1 MADFEITPNSFAAR
15 TTTASSKPPTLI
27 FFVCGNPGSV
37 AYYHTFLSLLSVE
50 LSSRFSHGLS
60 ESGDFDM
67 PVFNIYG
74 TSLRGFEI
82 DSFETGRGDSTNKE
96 ARGDP
101 AHLYGLEQQIDFV
114 QYKLNAFV
122 YANWSNSI
130 TSNEKK
136 WSKRPK
142 VILVGHSVGS
152 YISMEILRRHREKTF
167 GSEFDIIGAVLL
179 FPTIMDI
186 AMSPAGRIL
195 TV

>member
-1 MADFEITPNSFAAR
+1 MADFKNEITPNSFAAS
-15 TTTASSKPPTLI
+15 TTATASQIQSKPPTLI
-27 FFVCGNPGSV
+27 FFLCGNPGLV

-50 LSSRFSHGLS
+50 LSSRLS
-60 ESGDFDM
+60 ESGI
-67 PVFNIYG
+67 FNIYG

-82 DSFETGRGDSTNKE
+82 DSFATGRDDSTNKE

-101 AHLYGLEQQIDFV
+101 AHFYSLEQQIDFV
-114 QYKLNAFV
+114 QYKLNAFM

-136 WSKRPK
+136 SKRLK

-152 YISMEILRRHREKTF
+152 YISMEILRRHREKAF
-167 GSEFDIIGAVLL
+167 GSEFDIVGAVLL

-186 AMSPAGRIL
+186 AVSPAGRIL